1 MLKRRLRNV
10 WSLLMIFVL
19 MVPLGFSLFSSQA
32 EAVTQKPTEGK
43 LFIHKLKFGGAQD
56 LPLIT
61 GDGGQLSE
69 LPSGAAP
76 SPDVEFAVVSLKR
89 SKLSSSP
96 SQAEAL
102 AYYNSV
108 KNNPNIPQTT
118 GKTDAAGIF
127 ETKTL
132 PADKYLVVEL
142 TSELGATKIA
152 APVVVSL
159 PTMTTD
165 GSAWNNQVHIYTK
178 NAVTLGAAKT
188 QKLTEDNQPLIGATF
203 SLYKKGLAGQADTL
217 VQADLV
223 SHSDGYTDVI
233 GNLVVGDYYFIETN
247 APDNFLLNGRKVD
260 FSIKPENHA
269 YDESGAL
276 DETKVVSTSLL
287 NYLKPSLS
295 GERLTDEST
304 DIGQTVTWKVTTD
317 VPKNITEYT
326 KYVITNTLE
335 SHLTYIGNIIVTLDG
350 VQLNPS
356 YYKVI
361 ESNGVITIIFIE
373 ELFPGSKE
381 QLASGNKL
389 TITFDTTINHTA
401 VPGTPISNNSILTVN
416 NGYVDATTT
425 QPTPPTVETGGRKF
439 LKVNSSQKPLANA
452 EFVIYKNAT
461 EKENNGY
468 KGPLYLKKNNDKTI
482 TWVKEKN
489 EATVLTSDQ
498 EGKFEAYGLGYGSYF
513 LEETKAPSGYNLL
526 TEDKKFTI
534 DKKSYSDEAQLVI
547 LNTTA
552 PTIPITGSIGT
563 ILFFV
568 LGLVLMGLAFL
579 LHRKKYSHA

>member
-1 MLKRRLRNV
+1 M
-10 WSLLMIFVL
+10 LMIFVL
-19 MVPLGFSLFSSQA
+19 MVPLGFSLLSSPA
-32 EAVTQKPTEGK
+32 EAVTEKPKEGK
-43 LFIHKLKFGGAQD
+43 LFIHKLKFTGVQD
-56 LPLIT
+56 LPSIM
-61 GDGGQLSE
+61 GDGAQLSE

-76 SPDVEFAVVSLKR
+76 SPDVEFAVVSLKK
-89 SKLSSSP
+89 SKLSASP
-96 SQAEAL
+96 SQAEAI

-108 KNNPNIPQTT
+108 KNNPSITQTT

-159 PTMTTD
+159 PTMNSD
-165 GSAWNNQVHIYTK
+165 GSAWNDQVHIYTK

-203 SLYKKGLAGQADTL
+203 SLYKKGLTGQPDNL
-217 VQADLV
+217 VQANLV
-223 SHSDGYTDVI
+223 SHGDGYTDII
-233 GNLVVGDYYFIETN
+233 GNLVVGDYYFVETN
-247 APDNFLLNGRKVD
+247 APDNFLLNGRKID

-269 YDESGAL
+269 YDESGTL
-276 DETKVVSTSLL
+276 DETKVVSTNLL
-287 NYLKPSLS
+287 NYLKPTLS

-317 VPKNITEYT
+317 VPKNITDYT

-335 SHLTYIGNIIVTLDG
+335 SHLSYIGNITITLDG
-350 VQLNPS
+350 VVVNPS
-356 YYKVI
+356 HYKVT
-361 ESNGVITIIFIE
+361 ESNGVITIIFID
-373 ELFPGSKE
+373 ELFPGATD
-381 QLASGNKL
+381 QLANGKQL
-389 TITFDTTINHTA
+389 IITFDTVINHTA

-416 NGYVDATTT
+416 NGYVDATSTH
-425 QPTPPTVETGGRKF
+425 PTAPSVETGGRKF

-452 EFVIYKNAT
+452 EFVIYKNVNG
-461 EKENNGY
+461 KGHDGY
-468 KGPLYLKKNNDKTI
+468 KGPLYLQRNNDKTI
-482 TWVKEKN
+482 TWTKEKKD
-489 EATVLTSDQ
+489 ATVLTSDQ
-498 EGKFEAYGLGYGSYF
+498 DGKFEAYGLGYGSYL

-547 LNTTA
+547 VNTNA

-568 LGLVLMGLAFL
+568 LGLILMGLAFL
-579 LHRKKYSHA
+579 IYRKKYSHA

>member
-1 MLKRRLRNV
+1 MLKRRLRSL

-19 MVPLGFSLFSSQA
+19 MVPLGFSLLSSPA
-32 EAVTQKPTEGK
+32 EAVTEKPKEGK
-43 LFIHKLKFGGAQD
+43 LFIHKLKFTGVQD
-56 LPLIT
+56 LPSIM
-61 GDGGQLSE
+61 GDGAQLSE

-76 SPDVEFAVVSLKR
+76 SPDVEFAVVSLKK
-89 SKLSSSP
+89 SKLSASP
-96 SQAEAL
+96 SQAEAI

-108 KNNPNIPQTT
+108 KNNPSITQTT

-159 PTMTTD
+159 PTMNSD
-165 GSAWNNQVHIYTK
+165 GSAWNDQVHIYTK

-203 SLYKKGLAGQADTL
+203 SLYKKGLTGQPDNL
-217 VQADLV
+217 VQANLV
-223 SHSDGYTDVI
+223 SHGDGYTDII
-233 GNLVVGDYYFIETN
+233 GNLVVGDYYFVETN
-247 APDNFLLNGRKVD
+247 APDNFLLNGRKID

-269 YDESGAL
+269 YDESGTL
-276 DETKVVSTSLL
+276 DETKVVSTNLL
-287 NYLKPSLS
+287 NYLKPTLS

-317 VPKNITEYT
+317 VPKNITDYT

-335 SHLTYIGNIIVTLDG
+335 SHLSYIGNITITLDG
-350 VQLNPS
+350 VVVNPS
-356 YYKVI
+356 HYKVT
-361 ESNGVITIIFIE
+361 ESNGVITIIFID
-373 ELFPGSKE
+373 ELFPGATD
-381 QLASGNKL
+381 QLANGKQL
-389 TITFDTTINHTA
+389 IITFDTVINHTA

-416 NGYVDATTT
+416 NGYVDATSTH
-425 QPTPPTVETGGRKF
+425 PTAPSVETGGRKF

-452 EFVIYKNAT
+452 EFVIYKNVNG
-461 EKENNGY
+461 KGHDGY
-468 KGPLYLKKNNDKTI
+468 KGPLYLQRNNDKTI
-482 TWVKEKN
+482 TWTKEKKD
-489 EATVLTSDQ
+489 ATVLTSDQ
-498 EGKFEAYGLGYGSYF
+498 DGKFEAYGLGYGSYL

-547 LNTTA
+547 VNTNA

-568 LGLVLMGLAFL
+568 LGLILMGLAFL
-579 LHRKKYSHA
+579 IYRKKYSHA

>member
-1 MLKRRLRNV
+1 
-10 WSLLMIFVL
+10 MIFVL
-19 MVPLGFSLFSSQA
+19 MVPLGFSLLSSPA
-32 EAVTQKPTEGK
+32 EAVTEKPKEGK
-43 LFIHKLKFGGAQD
+43 LFIHKLKFTGVQD
-56 LPLIT
+56 LPSIM
-61 GDGGQLSE
+61 GDGAQLSE

-76 SPDVEFAVVSLKR
+76 SPDVEFAVVSLKK
-89 SKLSSSP
+89 SKLSASP
-96 SQAEAL
+96 SQAEAI

-108 KNNPNIPQTT
+108 KNNPSITQTT

-159 PTMTTD
+159 PTMNSD
-165 GSAWNNQVHIYTK
+165 GSAWNDQVHIYTK

-203 SLYKKGLAGQADTL
+203 SLYKKGLTGQPDNL
-217 VQADLV
+217 VQANLV
-223 SHSDGYTDVI
+223 SHGDGYTDII
-233 GNLVVGDYYFIETN
+233 GNLVVGDYYFVETN
-247 APDNFLLNGRKVD
+247 APDNFLLNGRKID

-269 YDESGAL
+269 YDESGTL
-276 DETKVVSTSLL
+276 DETKVVSTNLL
-287 NYLKPSLS
+287 NYLKPTLS

-317 VPKNITEYT
+317 VPKNITDYT

-335 SHLTYIGNIIVTLDG
+335 SHLSYIGNITITLDG
-350 VQLNPS
+350 VVVNPS
-356 YYKVI
+356 HYKVT
-361 ESNGVITIIFIE
+361 ESNGVITIIFID
-373 ELFPGSKE
+373 ELFPGATD
-381 QLASGNKL
+381 QLANGKQL
-389 TITFDTTINHTA
+389 IITFDTVINHTA

-416 NGYVDATTT
+416 NGYVDATSTH
-425 QPTPPTVETGGRKF
+425 PTAPSVETGGRKF

-452 EFVIYKNAT
+452 EFVIYKNVNG
-461 EKENNGY
+461 KGHDGY
-468 KGPLYLKKNNDKTI
+468 KGPLYLQRNNDKTI
-482 TWVKEKN
+482 TWTKEKKD
-489 EATVLTSDQ
+489 ATVLTSDQ
-498 EGKFEAYGLGYGSYF
+498 DGKFEAYGLGYGSYL

-547 LNTTA
+547 VNTNA

-568 LGLVLMGLAFL
+568 LGLILMGLAFL
-579 LHRKKYSHA
+579 IYRKKYSHA